1 MIHKTRGTEIR
12 ARKNEI
18 RAQYKERRAAIT
30 PEERHV
36 RDEKICALFLS
47 SITYRYAKVLLL
59 YAPMEGEIDIYP
71 IVRQALSDG
80 KTVAF
85 PRCSSRDCTME
96 YHIVTSTE
104 ALTPGAYGIMEP
116 AEDAPVCRIGEDAA
130 DLHPVC
136 IVPGLVFDRA
146 GYRVGYGKGYY
157 DRYLCTFPGVR
168 VGMVYADFILPQIPR
183 GRFDL
188 AVDVL
193 VKEKGVRAVKC
204 D

>member
-30 PEERHV
+30 PEERRV

-85 PRCSSRDCTME
+85 R
-96 YHIVTSTE
+96 
-104 ALTPGAYGIMEP
+104 
-116 AEDAPVCRIGEDAA
+116 AA
-130 DLHPVC
+130 A
-136 IVPGLVFDRA
+136 A
-146 GYRVGYGKGYY
+146 GTARW
-157 DRYLCTFPGVR
+157 T
-168 VGMVYADFILPQIPR
+168 IIS
-183 GRFDL
+183 
-188 AVDVL
+188 
-193 VKEKGVRAVKC
+193 
-204 D
+204 